1 MDMHESMSSAS
12 AAGLTRPDV
21 SDDAIVA
28 FVSFVA
34 TVCMGGTMEALRLP
48 TADTTREA
56 VDAVRE
62 LSAYARSHKPQQV
75 EIIASGDHTARV
87 TVPVEAFDLLV
98 DVLSHLA
105 NGHGVTIMPVKAELT
120 TQQAAEILNVSRPYV
135 IKLLEDGAIPHR
147 KVGTHRRIQL
157 EDLLTYKRRDD
168 EERDAVLD
176 ALAADAQEAG
186 MGY

>member
-1 MDMHESMSSAS
+1 MEFAEEDFSDASS
-12 AAGLTRPDV
+12 V
-21 SDDAIVA
+21 AII
-28 FVSFVA
+28 SFV
-34 TVCMGGTMEALRLP
+34 TILNLGGTMEALKLP

-62 LSAYARSHKPQQV
+62 LSAFARVHTPQHV
-75 EIIASGDHTARV
+75 ELVASGDETARV
-87 TVPVEAFDLLV
+87 TVPVEAFELMV
-98 DVLSHLA
+98 DVLTHLA

-135 IKLLEDGAIPHR
+135 VKLLEEGAIPHR

-157 EDLLTYKRRDD
+157 EDLLAYKRKDD

-176 ALAADAQEAG
+176 ALAADAQELD